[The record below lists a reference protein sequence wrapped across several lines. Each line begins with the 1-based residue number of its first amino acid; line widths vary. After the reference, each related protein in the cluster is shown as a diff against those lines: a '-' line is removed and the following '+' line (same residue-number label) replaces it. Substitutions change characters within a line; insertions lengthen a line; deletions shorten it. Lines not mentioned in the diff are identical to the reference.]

1 MITQKIFYD
10 LVDNSDVL
18 LTSSILRST
27 LHLFIIPL
35 SIILINPTL
44 SYMIIIHI
52 TLISA
57 SQLLRCYFRPTEE
70 NIYRKDLFFL
80 IIKVVVISSFSLL
93 LTIIL
98 LSIFTGGNYYAW
110 LGS

>member
-1 MITQKIFYD
+1 MITQKIFCD
-10 LVDNSDVL
+10 LIDDNDVF
-18 LTSSILRST
+18 LTSSILRSI

-52 TLISA
+52 TLISIL
-57 SQLLRCYFRPTEE
+57 QLLRCHFNPTKE

-80 IIKVVVISSFSLL
+80 IIKVVVISGFSLL

-98 LSIFTGGNYYAW
+98 LSIFTGGNYYA
-110 LGS
+110 

>member
-10 LVDNSDVL
+10 LIDYNDVL
-18 LTSSILRST
+18 LTSSILRSV

-52 TLISA
+52 TLIST
-57 SQLLRCYFRPTEE
+57 SQLLRCYFHPTEE

-80 IIKVVVISSFSLL
+80 IIKVAVISSFSLL
-93 LTIIL
+93 LTFIL
-98 LSIFTGGNYYAW
+98 LSIFAGGNYYA
-110 LGS
+110 